1 MSLTDPAASPPMSD
15 DQSNAD
21 ARKLKMY
28 LVQFS
33 RPEGHKSTAEAIE
46 LFNNIQETT
55 LVGLSQANGI

>member
-1 MSLTDPAASPPMSD
+1 MSD